1 LRKLTFS
8 YVLAWALVVL
18 LLVTALLGGVI
29 KPHPIDPTHKINL
42 KKDPDPAITKMTSP
56 PFAPDKSFWLGTDL
70 RGYDMLI
77 LILNGMKYTLGYAL
91 FITICRFLVALPI
104 GLLSG
109 GTGKGRTALSA
120 LQWITSAVPPILFI
134 FPPLFGMYR
143 GLGLQNSLTATSS
156 SQQMFGIM
164 FIALVIF
171 IGVFPLAFQVRER
184 ARYYNDKL
192 FVTASGIMGAS
203 LWHKIRTHLLPNMRM
218 ELLFAFLA
226 EYVQVLFLMGQ
237 LAVLGVFLGGGET
250 LDLDDYGLQMSLT
263 TTGEWCALIAYSAD
277 TRTIRLYPWIVLSV
291 GFFYTG
297 SILIIQNFL
306 TQLKLRGTPVE

>member
-1 LRKLTFS
+1 LRKPTFS
-8 YVLAWALVVL
+8 FVLAWALVIL

-29 KPHPIDPTHKINL
+29 KPHPIDPSHKIEL
-42 KKDPDPAITKMTSP
+42 KKNSNTAILKMSP
-56 PFAPDKSFWLGTDL
+56 PPISPDKSFWLGTDH
-70 RGYDMLI
+70 RGYDMLS

-91 FITICRFLVALPI
+91 FIAICRFLVALPL

-109 GTGKGRTALSA
+109 GTGKGRTALSV

-134 FPPLFGMYR
+134 FPPLSGMYR
-143 GLGLQNSLTATSS
+143 GLGLQNSLTAASS
-156 SQQMFGIM
+156 NQQMFSIV
-164 FIALVIF
+164 FITLVIF
-171 IGVFPLAFQVRER
+171 IGVFPIAFQVRER
-184 ARYYNDKL
+184 SRYYNDKL

-203 LWHKIRTHLLPNMRM
+203 LWHKIRKHLLPNMRM

-250 LDLDDYGLQMSLT
+250 LTWDDGYQISLT